1 MCRVDGAASIY
12 SCAGII
18 FGNLIM
24 LNKNKYRILIVDDHT
39 LFRRGLRAL
48 IDSCERFEV
57 VGEAT
62 DGLEGVKMQQQL
74 QPDAVL
80 LDLDMP
86 VMRGLEA
93 LPQMINH
100 NPQQVVLMLTVSE
113 DGSDLLE
120 CMRLGARGYLLKN
133 IDTEFLLDSIEKAIS
148 GDSVLSPEMT
158 SKLVTRLRRQEQADE
173 KITEPLTP
181 REREILRWLAGGNS
195 NKVIARN
202 LDVTEST
209 IKVHVQNILRKLNVA
224 SRVQAAVYAIEH
236 GLDK

>member
-1 MCRVDGAASIY
+1 MVIDG
-12 SCAGII
+12 
-18 FGNLIM
+18 
-24 LNKNKYRILIVDDHT
+24 KKYRILIVDDHT
-39 LFRRGLRAL
+39 LFRRGLCAL
-48 IDSCERFEV
+48 INSCARFEV

-93 LPQMINH
+93 LPQMMNH

-113 DGSDLLE
+113 DGSDLVE

-133 IDTEFLLDSIEKAIS
+133 IDTEFLLDSIEKAID

-158 SKLVTRLRRQEQADE
+158 SKLVTQLRQQEHVADE
-173 KITEPLTP
+173 IKEPLTP
-181 REREILRWLAGGNS
+181 REREILRWLARGNS
-195 NKVIARN
+195 NKLIARN
-202 LDVTEST
+202 LEVTEST
-209 IKVHVQNILRKLNVA
+209 VKVHVQNILRKLNVV
-224 SRVQAAVYAIEH
+224 SRVQAAVYAVEH
-236 GLDK
+236 GMDK

>member
-1 MCRVDGAASIY
+1 MIDE
-12 SCAGII
+12 
-18 FGNLIM
+18 
-24 LNKNKYRILIVDDHT
+24 KKYRILIVDDHT

-93 LPQMINH
+93 LPQMMNH

-113 DGSDLLE
+113 DGGDLVE

-133 IDTEFLLDSIEKAIS
+133 IDTEFLLDSIEKAIN

-158 SKLVTRLRRQEQADE
+158 SKLVTQLRQQEHVADE
-173 KITEPLTP
+173 IKEPLTP
-181 REREILRWLAGGNS
+181 REREILRWLARGNS
-195 NKVIARN
+195 NKLIARN
-202 LDVTEST
+202 LEVTEST
-209 IKVHVQNILRKLNVA
+209 VKVHVQNILRKLNVI
-224 SRVQAAVYAIEH
+224 SRVQAAVYAVEH
-236 GLDK
+236 GMDK

>member
-1 MCRVDGAASIY
+1 MIDE
-12 SCAGII
+12 
-18 FGNLIM
+18 
-24 LNKNKYRILIVDDHT
+24 KKYRILIVDDHT

-93 LPQMINH
+93 LPQMMNH

-113 DGSDLLE
+113 DGGDLVE

-133 IDTEFLLDSIEKAIS
+133 IDTEFLLDSIEKAIN

-158 SKLVTRLRRQEQADE
+158 SKLVTQLRQQEHVADE
-173 KITEPLTP
+173 IKEPLTP
-181 REREILRWLAGGNS
+181 REREILRWLARGNS
-195 NKVIARN
+195 NKLIARN
-202 LDVTEST
+202 LEVTEST
-209 IKVHVQNILRKLNVA
+209 VKVHVQNILRKLNVI
-224 SRVQAAVYAIEH
+224 SRVQAAVNAVEH
-236 GLDK
+236 GMDK

>member
-1 MCRVDGAASIY
+1 MA
-12 SCAGII
+12 
-18 FGNLIM
+18 NE
-24 LNKNKYRILIVDDHT
+24 KKYRILIVDDHT

-93 LPQMINH
+93 LPQMMSH
-100 NPQQVVLMLTVSE
+100 NPQQVVMMLTVSE
-113 DGSDLLE
+113 DGGDLVE

-133 IDTEFLLDSIEKAIS
+133 IDTEFLLDSIEKAIN

-158 SKLVTRLRRQEQADE
+158 SKLVTQLRRKEPVNHE
-173 KITEPLTP
+173 LKEPLTP
-181 REREILRWLAGGNS
+181 REREILRWLARGNS
-195 NKVIARN
+195 NKLIARN
-202 LDVTEST
+202 LEVTEST
-209 IKVHVQNILRKLNVA
+209 VKVHMQNILRKLNLG
-224 SRVQAAVYAIEH
+224 SRVQAAVYAVEH

>member
-1 MCRVDGAASIY
+1 MMA
-12 SCAGII
+12 
-18 FGNLIM
+18 NE
-24 LNKNKYRILIVDDHT
+24 KKYRILIVDDHT

-93 LPQMINH
+93 LPQMMSH

-113 DGSDLLE
+113 DGGDLVE

-133 IDTEFLLDSIEKAIS
+133 IDTEFLLDSIEKAIN

-158 SKLVTRLRRQEQADE
+158 SKLVTQLRRKEPVNLE
-173 KITEPLTP
+173 LKEPLTP
-181 REREILRWLAGGNS
+181 REREILRWLARGNS
-195 NKVIARN
+195 NKLIARN
-202 LDVTEST
+202 LEVTEST
-209 IKVHVQNILRKLNVA
+209 VKVHMQNILRKLNLG
-224 SRVQAAVYAIEH
+224 SRVQAAVYAVEH

>member
-1 MCRVDGAASIY
+1 MIDE
-12 SCAGII
+12 
-18 FGNLIM
+18 
-24 LNKNKYRILIVDDHT
+24 KKYRILIVDDHT

-48 IDSCERFEV
+48 IDSCARFEV

-86 VMRGLEA
+86 VIRGLEA
-93 LPQMINH
+93 LPQMVNH

-113 DGSDLLE
+113 DGSDLVE

-133 IDTEFLLDSIEKAIS
+133 IDTEFLLDSIEKAIN

-158 SKLVTRLRRQEQADE
+158 SKLVTQLRQQEHVADE
-173 KITEPLTP
+173 IKEPLTP
-181 REREILRWLAGGNS
+181 REREILRWLARGNS
-195 NKVIARN
+195 NKLIARN
-202 LDVTEST
+202 LEVTEST
-209 IKVHVQNILRKLNVA
+209 VKVHVQNILRKLNVI
-224 SRVQAAVYAIEH
+224 SRVQAAVYAVEH
-236 GLDK
+236 GMDK

>member
-1 MCRVDGAASIY
+1 MNTTNR
-12 SCAGII
+12 
-18 FGNLIM
+18 
-24 LNKNKYRILIVDDHT
+24 YRLLIVDDHT
-39 LFRRGLRAL
+39 LFRKGLRSL
-48 IDSCERFEV
+48 IESSDQFTV

-86 VMRGLEA
+86 VMGGLEA
-93 LPQMINH
+93 LSLMMNQHPQLA
-100 NPQQVVLMLTVSE
+100 VLMLTVSE
-113 DGSDLLE
+113 DSHDLME

-133 IDTEFLLDSIEKAIS
+133 IDTEFLLDSIRKAVE

-158 SKLVTRLRRQEQADE
+158 SKLITQLRHNDTPANNQ
-173 KITEPLTP
+173 TEPLTP
-181 REREILRWLAGGNS
+181 REKEILQWLARGVS

-209 IKVHVQNILRKLNVA
+209 VKVHVQNILRKLNVT
-224 SRVQAAVYAIEH
+224 SRVQAAVYAVEH

>member
-1 MCRVDGAASIY
+1 MMA
-12 SCAGII
+12 
-18 FGNLIM
+18 NE
-24 LNKNKYRILIVDDHT
+24 KKYRILIVDDHT

-93 LPQMINH
+93 LPQMMSH

-113 DGSDLLE
+113 DGGDLVE

-133 IDTEFLLDSIEKAIS
+133 IDTEFLLDSIEKAIN

-158 SKLVTRLRRQEQADE
+158 SKLVTQLRRKEPVNHE
-173 KITEPLTP
+173 LKEPLTP
-181 REREILRWLAGGNS
+181 REREILRWLARGNS
-195 NKVIARN
+195 NKLIARN
-202 LDVTEST
+202 LEVTEST
-209 IKVHVQNILRKLNVA
+209 VKVHMQNILRKLNLG
-224 SRVQAAVYAIEH
+224 SRVQAAVYAVEH

>member
-1 MCRVDGAASIY
+1 M
-12 SCAGII
+12 
-18 FGNLIM
+18 M
-24 LNKNKYRILIVDDHT
+24 LEGKKYRILIVDDHT

-48 IDSCERFEV
+48 IDSCARFEV

-74 QPDAVL
+74 KPDAVL

-93 LPQMINH
+93 LPQMISH

-113 DGSDLLE
+113 DGSDLVE

-133 IDTEFLLDSIEKAIS
+133 IDTEFLLDSIEKAIN

-158 SKLVTRLRRQEQADE
+158 SKLVTQLRQQEHVADE
-173 KITEPLTP
+173 IKEPLTP
-181 REREILRWLAGGNS
+181 REREILRWLARGNS
-195 NKVIARN
+195 NKLIARN
-202 LDVTEST
+202 LEVTEST
-209 IKVHVQNILRKLNVA
+209 VKVHVQNILRKLNVI
-224 SRVQAAVYAIEH
+224 SRVQAAVYAVEH
-236 GLDK
+236 GMDK

>member
-1 MCRVDGAASIY
+1 MMA
-12 SCAGII
+12 
-18 FGNLIM
+18 NE
-24 LNKNKYRILIVDDHT
+24 KKYRILIVDDHT

-93 LPQMINH
+93 LPQMMSH

-113 DGSDLLE
+113 DGGDLVE

-133 IDTEFLLDSIEKAIS
+133 IDTEFLIDSIEKAIN

-158 SKLVTRLRRQEQADE
+158 SKLVTQLRRKEPVNHE
-173 KITEPLTP
+173 LKEPLTP
-181 REREILRWLAGGNS
+181 REREILRWLARGNS
-195 NKVIARN
+195 NKLIARN
-202 LDVTEST
+202 LEVTEST
-209 IKVHVQNILRKLNVA
+209 VKVHMQNILRKLNLG
-224 SRVQAAVYAIEH
+224 SRVQAAVYAVEH

>member
-1 MCRVDGAASIY
+1 MHDEKK
-12 SCAGII
+12 
-18 FGNLIM
+18 F
-24 LNKNKYRILIVDDHT
+24 RILIVDDHT
-39 LFRRGLRAL
+39 LFRRGLHAL
-48 IDSCERFEV
+48 IDSCAHFEV

-133 IDTEFLLDSIEKAIS
+133 IDTEFLLCSIEKAIN

-158 SKLVTRLRRQEQADE
+158 SKLVTQLRHHEQIIGSVD
-173 KITEPLTP
+173 EPLTT
-181 REREILRWLAGGNS
+181 REREILRWLARGSS

-202 LDVTEST
+202 LNVTEST
-209 IKVHVQNILRKLNVA
+209 IKVHVQNILRKLKVV
-224 SRVQAAVYAIEH
+224 SRVQAAVYAVEH
-236 GLDK
+236 GLDKEI

>member
-1 MCRVDGAASIY
+1 MMA
-12 SCAGII
+12 
-18 FGNLIM
+18 NE
-24 LNKNKYRILIVDDHT
+24 KKYRILIVDDHT

-93 LPQMINH
+93 LPQMMSH

-113 DGSDLLE
+113 DGGDLVE

-133 IDTEFLLDSIEKAIS
+133 IDTEFLLDSIEKAIN

-158 SKLVTRLRRQEQADE
+158 SKLVTQLRRKEPVNHE
-173 KITEPLTP
+173 LKEPLTP
-181 REREILRWLAGGNS
+181 REREILRWLARGNS
-195 NKVIARN
+195 NKLIARN
-202 LDVTEST
+202 LKVTEST
-209 IKVHVQNILRKLNVA
+209 VKVHMQNILRKLNLG
-224 SRVQAAVYAIEH
+224 SRVQAAVYAVEH

>member
-1 MCRVDGAASIY
+1 MMA
-12 SCAGII
+12 
-18 FGNLIM
+18 NE
-24 LNKNKYRILIVDDHT
+24 KKYRILIVDDHT

-93 LPQMINH
+93 LPQMMSH

-113 DGSDLLE
+113 DGGDLVE

-133 IDTEFLLDSIEKAIS
+133 IDTEFLLDSIEKAIN

-158 SKLVTRLRRQEQADE
+158 SKLVTQLRRKEPINHE
-173 KITEPLTP
+173 LKEPLTP
-181 REREILRWLAGGNS
+181 REREILRWLARGNS
-195 NKVIARN
+195 NKLIARN
-202 LDVTEST
+202 LEVTEST
-209 IKVHVQNILRKLNVA
+209 VKVHMQNILRKLNLG
-224 SRVQAAVYAIEH
+224 SRVQAAVYAVEH

>member
-1 MCRVDGAASIY
+1 MMA
-12 SCAGII
+12 
-18 FGNLIM
+18 NE
-24 LNKNKYRILIVDDHT
+24 KKYRILIVDDHT

-93 LPQMINH
+93 LPQMMSH

-113 DGSDLLE
+113 DGGDLVE

-133 IDTEFLLDSIEKAIS
+133 IDTEFLLDSIEKAIN

-158 SKLVTRLRRQEQADE
+158 SKLVTQLRRKEPVNHE
-173 KITEPLTP
+173 LKEPLTP
-181 REREILRWLAGGNS
+181 REREILRWLARGNS
-195 NKVIARN
+195 NKLIARN
-202 LDVTEST
+202 LEVTEST
-209 IKVHVQNILRKLNVA
+209 VKVHMQNILRKLNLG
-224 SRVQAAVYAIEH
+224 SRVQAAVYAVEH
-236 GLDK
+236 GLDKL

>member
-1 MCRVDGAASIY
+1 MSDRKI
-12 SCAGII
+12 
-18 FGNLIM
+18 
-24 LNKNKYRILIVDDHT
+24 YRILIVDDHT

-48 IDSCERFEV
+48 IDSCPRFEV
-57 VGEAT
+57 IGEAT
-62 DGLEGVKMQQQL
+62 DGLEGVKKQQQL

-93 LPQMINH
+93 LPQMISH

-113 DGSDLLE
+113 DGNDLLE

-133 IDTEFLLDSIEKAIS
+133 IDTEFLLDSIEKAIN

-158 SKLVTRLRRQEQADE
+158 SKLITQLRQQEQVIE
-173 KITEPLTP
+173 EIMEPLTP
-181 REREILRWLAGGNS
+181 REREILRWLARGNS

-202 LDVTEST
+202 LQVSEST
-209 IKVHVQNILRKLNVA
+209 VKVHVQNILRKLNMV